1 MKKINYSTASNRSNL
16 SNNSDEIKNIR
27 GMRNIL
33 MMVFLLSFGII
44 AYGQEPEGKSLD
56 SITPAELKKRARA
69 IIADKFPSTRIID
82 IQYEQF
88 SDTDYDSEFKRKKL
102 EQGTFSQSR
111 FRVALNVPLI
121 RKPTWTLSVSGR
133 YRFESFDL
141 SNVRNVSED
150 YPSMPLTKSE
160 DYHYLSGS
168 INYSK
173 TTKLFGKPFIYN
185 ASVVFDGSDEGYER
199 VTGSL
204 LATIILKK
212 TERTTIG
219 LGAIAF
225 IDPASQFP
233 VLPVFVYEHKFLGS
247 KWILDATLP
256 RYVYMRRELLQNGR
270 ISLGTAF
277 EGTNFYTYNNSQPDF
292 ASVNSFSQNE
302 LKTGFMYEYHISK
315 SLIATLRG
323 GFATIFSGQLT
334 ESNKKQDDNDL
345 MVSQDMN
352 MYFNVGFSFNPFK

>member
-1 MKKINYSTASNRSNL
+1 MKITNYSTASNRCNL
-16 SNNSDEIKNIR
+16 SYNISEIKSSR
-27 GMRNIL
+27 AMKNIL
-33 MMVFLLSFGII
+33 LIVFLLPFGIS
-44 AYGQEPEGKSLD
+44 AYGQEPKAKSLD
-56 SITPAELKKRARA
+56 SIMPAEVKNRARA
-69 IIADKFPSTRIID
+69 IIADKFPATRIID

-88 SDTDYDSEFKRKKL
+88 SNTDYDSEFKRKKL
-102 EQGTFSQSR
+102 EEGTFSQKR
-111 FRVALNVPLI
+111 FRLALNIPII
-121 RKPTWTLSVSGR
+121 RKPTWTLSASGR
-133 YRFESFDL
+133 YRFESFDF
-141 SNVRNVSED
+141 SNVKNVSED
-150 YPSMPLTKSE
+150 YPSMPLTKSK
-160 DYHYLSGS
+160 DYHYLSGG

-185 ASVVFDGSDEGYER
+185 ASVIFDGSDEGYER
-199 VTGSL
+199 VTGAL

-225 IDPASQFP
+225 IDPASQLP
-233 VLPVFVYEHKFLGS
+233 ALPVFVYEHKFSGS

-256 RYVYMRRELLQNGR
+256 RYVYMRRELMQNGR
-270 ISLGTAF
+270 ISLGTGF

-315 SLIATLRG
+315 MFIATLRG
-323 GFATIFSGQLT
+323 GFATIFGGQLT
-334 ESNKKQDDNDL
+334 ESNKKQSDDDL
-345 MVSQDMN
+345 MISQGMN